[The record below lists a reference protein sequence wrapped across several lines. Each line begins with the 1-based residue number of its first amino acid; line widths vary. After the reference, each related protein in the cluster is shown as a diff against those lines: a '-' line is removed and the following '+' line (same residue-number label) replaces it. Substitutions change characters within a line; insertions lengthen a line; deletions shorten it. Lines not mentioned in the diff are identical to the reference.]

1 MSDLLPSNST
11 DLEHAVADVCARIDE
26 VPIIIRELWN
36 PQTCPASLLPWLAW
50 SFSVDDWDSSWSDQ
64 QKRDTIAA
72 AIEVQQIKGTIGSV
86 RSALAALG
94 IDARVQEWF
103 NQIPEGDPY
112 TYKLLLEAF
121 QTPVT
126 QEGLAKVLQL
136 IDANKSLR
144 SHMSV
149 AAVSARSE
157 SRVRAGAVSMIGSE
171 INVRFVP
178 AMALANEYVIAMPP
192 PIAFPNENVIPVG

>member
-1 MSDLLPSNST
+1 MSDLLPPNAT

-36 PQTCPASLLPWLAW
+36 PQTCPADLLPWLAW

-103 NQIPEGDPY
+103 NQIPEGSPY
-112 TYKLLLEAF
+112 TYKLLLEAY

-126 QEGLAKVLQL
+126 QDGLAKVLQL
-136 IDANKSLR
+136 IDTNKSLR

-149 AAVSARSE
+149 AEVSARSE
-157 SRVRAGAVSMIGSE
+157 SPVYAGAASMVGSE
-171 INVRFVP
+171 IGVHFVP
-178 AMALANEYVIAMPP
+178 AMALPNAYVIAMPP
-192 PIAFPNENVIPVG
+192 PIAFPNEITFPVI

>member
-1 MSDLLPSNST
+1 MSDLLPPNAT
-11 DLEHAVADVCARIDE
+11 DLEHAIADVCARIDE

-36 PQTCPASLLPWLAW
+36 PQTCPADLLPWLAW

-112 TYKLLLEAF
+112 TYKLLLEAY

-126 QEGLAKVLQL
+126 QEGVAKVLQL
-136 IDANKSLR
+136 IDTNKSLR

-149 AAVSARSE
+149 AEVSARSE
-157 SRVRAGAVSMIGSE
+157 SILTVGAVTNIGTDLT
-171 INVRFVP
+171 VTQYQYPV
-178 AMALANEYVIAMPP
+178 
-192 PIAFPNENVIPVG
+192 AFPNAAVIILE

>member
-1 MSDLLPSNST
+1 MSDLLPPNAT
-11 DLEHAVADVCARIDE
+11 DLEHAVADVCARIDD

-36 PQTCPASLLPWLAW
+36 PQTCPADLLPWLAW
-50 SFSVDDWDSSWSDQ
+50 SFSVDDWDSGWSDQ

-112 TYKLLLEAF
+112 TYKLLLEAY

-136 IDANKSLR
+136 IDTNKSLR

-149 AAVSARSE
+149 AEVSARSE
-157 SRVRAGAVSMIGSE
+157 SILTVGAVTNIGTDLT
-171 INVRFVP
+171 VTQYQYPV
-178 AMALANEYVIAMPP
+178 
-192 PIAFPNENVIPVG
+192 AFPNAHAIILE

>member
-1 MSDLLPSNST
+1 MSDLLPPNAT
-11 DLEHAVADVCARIDE
+11 DLEHAVADVCAQIDE
-26 VPIIIRELWN
+26 VPVIIRELWN

-50 SFSVDDWDSSWSDQ
+50 SFSVDDWDSDWSEQ
-64 QKRDTIAA
+64 QKRDSIAA
-72 AIEVQQIKGTIGSV
+72 AISVQQIKGTIGSV
-86 RSALAALG
+86 RTALAALG
-94 IDARVQEWF
+94 IDARIQEWF
-103 NQIPEGDPY
+103 NQIPAGDPY
-112 TYKLLLEAF
+112 TYKLLLEAY

-126 QEGLAKVLQL
+126 QDGLAKVLQL

-149 AAVSARSE
+149 AEVSARTE
-157 SRVRAGAVSMIGSE
+157 SPVYVGAASMVGSE
-171 INVRFVP
+171 ISVRFVP

>member
-1 MSDLLPSNST
+1 MSDLLPPNAT
-11 DLEHAVADVCARIDE
+11 DLEHAIADVCARIDE
-26 VPIIIRELWN
+26 VPVIIRELWN
-36 PQTCPASLLPWLAW
+36 PQTCPANLLPWLAW

-72 AIEVQQIKGTIGSV
+72 AIGVQQIKGTIGSV
-86 RSALAALG
+86 RTALAALG

-112 TYKLLLEAF
+112 TYKLLLEAY

-144 SHMSV
+144 SHMTE
-149 AAVSARSE
+149 AVVQARSE
-157 SRVRAGAVSMIGSE
+157 SRVNTAAVSSVGIEITVRQELRALVVSE
-171 INVRFVP
+171 Q
-178 AMALANEYVIAMPP
+178 VIR
-192 PIAFPNENVIPVG
+192 VV